1 MRKAQK
7 KIAEENI
14 QKAVKIT
21 IEKAEVAASEG
32 KAFCVS
38 HVDVGLDVAAV
49 REAVLKV
56 IEQKVITLQFLFL
69 FLFFFSLHFLY
80 F

>member
-69 FLFFFSLHFLY
+69 FLFFFSLLFLN

>member
-1 MRKAQK
+1 VRKAQK

-69 FLFFFSLHFLY
+69 FLFFFSLLFS
-80 F
+80 